1 MQYMIEDLFK
11 SSENA
16 TREGKGRR
24 DAEMDRRMAGRMAG
38 RESGA
43 ISIFTSGFQ
52 GASCMAFKIWFAL
65 ASWISS
71 FSKRAE

>member
-24 DAEMDRRMAGRMAG
+24 DAEMDRRMAG